1 MSLSGWHRRYA
12 HWWLDRCFL
21 YVGRMTE
28 AKGVPQILRAWLNL
42 ADELGSDCPP
52 LWLVG
57 GEPYEIEAM
66 RRAAGSDA
74 LADYESKGLVKWW
87 GYLDPPGISTV
98 MLKAYVLVTH
108 SLYEPGG
115 RVIVEAMAQGIPV
128 IATPNGFAADLITD
142 WHNGFLVAYDDER
155 SLRTRMGHFALQPL
169 LRHAMG
175 RSAHQAA
182 SAVLDQWNFMGTH
195 LRVYKCAVGRSIDDL
210 AEMAGRSYIVPRAGS
225 PPRGFGGVYPFE
237 GETIDSSEVTAFL
250 SRHIGED
257 VGEMVEF
264 AKGAR
269 SRLWVAQAKGRR
281 WIVKHAFS
289 TYNLRPIWD
298 RGYAGAATTLQ
309 RSRVVGEVLA
319 SSCSGAATLTAA
331 DEDTGLLL
339 REWLEPAVV
348 EKSSLDACARL
359 LMAFHS
365 SRLPTIDLEAIRIRF
380 DRDWRRMG
388 DEEVLCELN
397 VIDAGWRAESRP
409 WNAWQQISA
418 RLGWRW
424 LQLGLCKGWLE
435 FPTGIGVDLD
445 AWINEEGSMA
455 ATEERKVSFGLC
467 HGDPDLA
474 HFRTE
479 ADGRMVLIDCERLH
493 PGYFG
498 HDWASLVLRVLD
510 NTADDDAAAEV
521 LKLALSVIES
531 KFCPPRLFLSWLKLA
546 TAIRIC
552 RAHALMDKEGT
563 VSGLLGWQKVERLM
577 RW

>member
-1 MSLSGWHRRYA
+1 MSRSGWHRRYT

-28 AKGVPQILRAWLNL
+28 AKGVPHILRAWLNL

-57 GEPYEIEAM
+57 GEPYEIEVM
-66 RRAAGSDA
+66 RRTAEGDA
-74 LADYESKGLVKWW
+74 LADHESKGLVKWW
-87 GYLDPPGISTV
+87 GYLDPAGISTV
-98 MLKAYVLVTH
+98 LLKAYVLVTH

-115 RVIVEAMAQGIPV
+115 RVVVEALAQGIPV
-128 IATPNGFAADLITD
+128 IATPHGFAADLITD
-142 WHNGFLVAYDDER
+142 WHNGFLVAYGDEH
-155 SLRTRMGHFALQPL
+155 SLRTRMSHFALQPL

-175 RSAHQAA
+175 RSAQQVA
-182 SAVLDQWNFMGTH
+182 SAVIDQWNFMDTH
-195 LRVYKCAVGRSIDDL
+195 LSVYKCAVRRSVGEL
-210 AEMAGRSYIVPRAGS
+210 AEVTGRSYVVPRAGP

-237 GETIDSSEVTAFL
+237 GEAIDSSEVAAFL
-250 SRHIGED
+250 SRHVGED
-257 VGEMVEF
+257 VGEMVEM

-269 SRLWVAQAKGRR
+269 SRLWVAEAKGRR
-281 WIVKHAFS
+281 WVVKHAFS

-319 SSCSGAATLTAA
+319 SSCSGSATLMAA
-331 DEDTGLLL
+331 DEGTGLLL

-348 EKSSLDACARL
+348 DKSSLDACASL

-365 SRLPTIDLEAIRIRF
+365 SRPPTIDLEAIRIWF
-380 DRDWRRMG
+380 DRDWRQVD
-388 DEEVLCELN
+388 DEEVLSELSA
-397 VIDAGWRAESRP
+397 IDAGWRATARP
-409 WNAWQQISA
+409 WNAWQQISI

-424 LQLGLCKGWLE
+424 LQLGLRRGWLK
-435 FPTGIGVDLD
+435 FPAGTGIDLD
-445 AWINEEGSMA
+445 AWIDEEGSIA
-455 ATEERKVSFGLC
+455 AAEERRMSFGLC
-467 HGDPDLA
+467 HGDPDPA
-474 HFRTE
+474 HFRTD

-498 HDWASLVLRVLD
+498 HDWAGLMLGLLD
-510 NTADDDAAAEV
+510 STADDGAAAEV
-521 LKLALSVIES
+521 LRLALDVIEPH
-531 KFCPPRLFLSWLKLA
+531 FCPPRIFLSWLKLA

-552 RAHALMDKEGT
+552 RAHALMDKEAAL
-563 VSGLLGWQKVERLM
+563 SGLLGWQKVERLV